1 MMLTYL
7 LRRSLLV
14 IVTITG
20 VMTILFGLQKLAGD
34 PTIFLMPPEAT
45 EADRLSLL
53 RQLGLDRPLIVQY
66 LSFLWNSATGNLG
79 LSWKYNQPALPIV
92 LEAFPATILL
102 AVSALTFSILTAVPL
117 GILAALKRDTWV
129 DTFASGLAV
138 IGQAMPVYWSGLLF
152 ILLFST
158 TLRWLPSMGGE
169 GWIALILPA
178 VTLGLNTM
186 ARIMRITRSSMLDV
200 LGQDYVRTVRA
211 KGIPETA
218 ILFKHGL
225 RNAAVPIVAL
235 IGLQL
240 GGLLGGAVLIE
251 TVFSWPGVGR
261 LAVNAVYSRD
271 FPLVQSVALIV
282 TVTFSLVNMI
292 VDVLCATLNPQI
304 RLN

>member
-1 MMLTYL
+1 MLTYL
-7 LRRSLLV
+7 ARRSLLV
-14 IVTITG
+14 IVTIAG

-34 PTIFLMPPEAT
+34 PTIFLLPPEAT
-45 EADRLSLL
+45 EAERLSLL
-53 RQLGLDRPLIVQY
+53 HRLGLDRPLIVQY
-66 LSFLWNSATGNLG
+66 LSFLANAATGDIG
-79 LSWKYNQPALPIV
+79 LSWKYNEPALPIV

-102 AVSALTFSILTAVPL
+102 ATSALAFSILTAVPL
-117 GILAALKRDTWV
+117 GILAALRRDTWV
-129 DTFASGLAV
+129 DTFASGIAV

-169 GWIALILPA
+169 GWLALILPA

-211 KGIPETA
+211 KGIPEYA

-282 TVTFSLVNMI
+282 TVTFSLVNMF

>member
-1 MMLTYL
+1 MLTYL
-7 LRRSLLV
+7 VRRSLLV

-20 VMTILFGLQKLAGD
+20 IMTILFCLQKLAGD
-34 PTIFLMPPEAT
+34 PTIFLLPPEAT
-45 EADRLSLL
+45 ETERQNLL
-53 RQLGLDRPLIVQY
+53 HQLGLDRSLIVQY
-66 LSFLWNSATGNLG
+66 LSFLTNAATGNIG

-102 AVSALTFSILTAVPL
+102 ATSALTFSILTAVPL
-117 GILAALKRDTWV
+117 GILAALRRDTWV
-129 DTFASGLAV
+129 DTFASGIAV

-158 TLRWLPSMGGE
+158 TLRWLPSMGSE
-169 GWIALILPA
+169 GSLALILPA

-211 KGIPETA
+211 KGIPEYR
-218 ILFKHGL
+218 ILLKHGL

-271 FPLVQSVALIV
+271 FPLVQSVALMV
-282 TVTFSLVNMI
+282 TVTFSLVNMF

>member
-1 MMLTYL
+1 MLTYL

-34 PTIFLMPPEAT
+34 PTIFLLPPEAT
-45 EADRLSLL
+45 EADRLNLL
-53 RQLGLDRPLIVQY
+53 RQLGLDRSLIVQY
-66 LSFLWNSATGNLG
+66 LSFLWNSATGDLG

-102 AVSALTFSILTAVPL
+102 ATSALTFSILTAVPL

-169 GWIALILPA
+169 GWVALILPA

-211 KGIPETA
+211 KGIPEYA

-251 TVFSWPGVGR
+251 TVFSWPGIGR

-271 FPLVQSVALIV
+271 FPLVQSVALMV
-282 TVTFSLVNMI
+282 TVTFSLVNMA

>member
-1 MMLTYL
+1 MLIYL
-7 LRRSLLV
+7 VRRSLLV
-14 IVTITG
+14 IVTIAG

-34 PTIFLMPPEAT
+34 PTIFLLPPEAT
-45 EADRLSLL
+45 DADRQNLL
-53 RQLGLDRPLIVQY
+53 RQLGFDRPVIVQY
-66 LSFLWNSATGNLG
+66 FSFLWNAASGNLG

-102 AVSALTFSILTAVPL
+102 AVSALVFSIIVAVPL
-117 GILAALKRDTWV
+117 GILAALRRDTWI
-129 DTFASGLAV
+129 DTLASGIAV

-158 TLRWLPSMGGE
+158 TLRWLPSMGSD
-169 GWIALILPA
+169 GWVALILPA
-178 VTLGLNTM
+178 ITLGLNTL

-211 KGIPETA
+211 KGIPEFA

-225 RNAAVPIVAL
+225 RNASVPIVSM

-271 FPLVQSVALIV
+271 YPLVQSVALMV
-282 TVTFSLVNMI
+282 TVTFSVVNML

>member
-1 MMLTYL
+1 MLTYL

-34 PTIFLMPPEAT
+34 PTIFLLPPEAT

-102 AVSALTFSILTAVPL
+102 ATSALAFSILTAVPL

-271 FPLVQSVALIV
+271 FPLIQSVALMV

>member
-1 MMLTYL
+1 MLTYL

-14 IVTITG
+14 IVTIAG

-34 PTIFLMPPEAT
+34 PTIFLLPPEAT
-45 EADRLSLL
+45 ENERLTLI

-66 LSFLWNSATGNLG
+66 LSFLWNAASGNLG
-79 LSWKYNQPALPIV
+79 LSWKYNEPALPIV

-102 AVSALTFSILTAVPL
+102 AASALTFSILSAVPL
-117 GILAALKRDTWV
+117 GILAALKRDTWI
-129 DTFASGLAV
+129 DTFASGIAV

-211 KGIPETA
+211 KGIPEYI

-271 FPLVQSVALIV
+271 FPLVQSVALMV
-282 TVTFSLVNMI
+282 TITFSLVNMA